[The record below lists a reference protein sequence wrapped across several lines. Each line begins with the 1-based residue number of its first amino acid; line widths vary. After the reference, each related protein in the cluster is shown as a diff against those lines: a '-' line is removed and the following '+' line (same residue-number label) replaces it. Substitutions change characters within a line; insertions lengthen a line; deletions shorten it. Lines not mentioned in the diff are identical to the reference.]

1 MIPGLIITDH
11 IRFIDG
17 NYGARVMK
25 NRYRA
30 IFMFLGMVLLSAC
43 STSEKLDS
51 SGIDLSITPQQ
62 AVSEST
68 VLRNTQVLWGGVVV
82 SSINLKDVTQFEILA
97 YPLTSEQRPD
107 TEQPATGRFL
117 ALQEGYLEI
126 SRYVQGSLMTIS
138 GSLQD
143 KRSGRV
149 GESDYI
155 YPVIKIKQFHLWEKR
170 QRVNQPQFHFGLG
183 MQF

>member
-1 MIPGLIITDH
+1 MKKQYLVI
-11 IRFIDG
+11 FIFF
-17 NYGARVMK
+17 A
-25 NRYRA
+25 A
-30 IFMFLGMVLLSAC
+30 ALLFAC
-43 STSEKLDS
+43 SSPAKFDS
-51 SGIDLSITPQQ
+51 SGIDLRITPQQ
-62 AVSEST
+62 AVSESMA
-68 VLRNTQVLWGGVVV
+68 LQNTQVLWGGVII
-82 SSINLKDVTQFEILA
+82 SSVNLQDATQFEILA

-117 ALQEGYLEI
+117 AVQAGYLEI
-126 SRYVQGSLMTIS
+126 SRYVQGGLMTIS

-170 QRVNQPQFHFGLG
+170 KRSNEPQFHFGLG